1 MAIVRDIITHV
12 VIEVA
17 ARQRICHHNRKKHS
31 IPCGQSCLVIYGHD
45 GGKKNYCPICAKEIL
60 SKAKVKLL
68 EFESVFQ
75 N

>member
-1 MAIVRDIITHV
+1 
-12 VIEVA
+12 
-17 ARQRICHHNRKKHS
+17 
-31 IPCGQSCLVIYGHD
+31 VIYAHD

>member
-1 MAIVRDIITHV
+1 MAIVRDIIIHV
-12 VIEVA
+12 GIEVA
-17 ARQRICHHNRKKHS
+17 VRVRICHHNRRKHN
-31 IPCGQSCLVIYGHD
+31 IPSGQSCLVIHEHD

-68 EFESVFQ
+68 RLESEFQ